1 VADPARQRG
10 PVTEVARSPVRDR
23 IAAAVLD
30 LVTAGGPEAASVEA
44 VVERAGVT
52 REQYHLHFADSADCY
67 VQLFWQFTADFD
79 RAVFGGFDSAC
90 AWRDRLRTA
99 AYGAARYMRDH
110 PRETEFGITQMFA
123 AGEMAQAYRERHLQ
137 RLVDLVDAGR
147 QELPDPNS
155 MTRAVAEGALGS
167 IYETVSKQL
176 QEGRGTRSATDF
188 VPELMYL
195 AVRPYLGH
203 EIAREELRIPPPA
216 DLTGGGG

>member
-10 PVTEVARSPVRDR
+10 PAAEVARASDRER
-23 IAAAVLD
+23 IAEAVLD
-30 LVTAGGPEAASVEA
+30 LVTTAGPAAASVDA
-44 VVERAGVT
+44 VVARANVT

-67 VQLFWQFTADFD
+67 MQLFWQFTADFD
-79 RAVFGGFDSAC
+79 RAVFGGFDSAG

-110 PRETEFGITQMFA
+110 PRETEFGIIQMFA

-137 RLVDLVDAGR
+137 RLVDLVDTGR
-147 QELPDPNS
+147 QELPNPDS
-155 MTRAVAEGALGS
+155 MTRAVAEGVLGS
-167 IYETVSKQL
+167 IYEAVSKHL
-176 QEGRGTRSATDF
+176 QEGNGTRSATGF

-195 AVRPYLGH
+195 ALRPYLGH